1 MRRSRTEYR
10 VNLPSRANQR
20 GTITVELLVV
30 LPIIALIGAA
40 LVQFALML
48 LADQKLLLA
57 AYNGATAARHDGTE
71 DDIAFAVD
79 KAMPQIAYKNNRII
93 KVYRVDPPVI
103 PNDPPVDVLIAT
115 ISPTNVV
122 TLANPPVDVASQPSL
137 AAIKVTVEVQADKVV
152 PNMLKYVKYDLANYT
167 LVGAVVL
174 PKE

>member
-1 MRRSRTEYR
+1 MRRSNSDYR
-10 VNLPSRANQR
+10 LSPR
-20 GTITVELLVV
+20 GSITVELLVV

-57 AYNGATAARHDGTE
+57 AYNGATAARHGGTE
-71 DDIAFAVD
+71 NDVAIAVD
-79 KAMPQIAYKNNRII
+79 KAMPQIAYKNNRTI
-93 KVYRVDPPVI
+93 KIYRVDPPLVPNGI
-103 PNDPPVDVLIAT
+103 PQDVLIAT

-122 TLANPPVDVASQPSL
+122 TLANPGVTVASQPSL